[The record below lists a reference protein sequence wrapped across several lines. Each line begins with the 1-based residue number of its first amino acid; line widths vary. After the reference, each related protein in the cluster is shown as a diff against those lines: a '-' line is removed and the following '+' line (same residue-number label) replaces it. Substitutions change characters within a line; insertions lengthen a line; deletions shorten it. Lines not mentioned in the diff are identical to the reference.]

1 MIDGDEI
8 TGLDADDQ
16 TISILL
22 RAEGAHLEREL
33 RDAASVPGQ
42 ARARP
47 AS

>member
-1 MIDGDEI
+1 MMDGDKI
-8 TGLDADDQ
+8 ADLDADDQ

-33 RDAASVPGQ
+33 RDSASVPSQ